1 MMPPITYAI
10 GDIHGCLDKLR
21 NLFDILEAHAGKRP
35 ARYVFLGDY
44 IDRGPDSRG
53 VIEFLMDLQE
63 ERPDAVICLRGNH
76 EQLAIDAHRRNSAMP
91 LWLRN
96 SAEPTMRNYP
106 ETNGRISDAHLA
118 WLEALPFYHDDGLRF
133 FVHAGVD
140 LTIPLD
146 RQTEQVMLWM
156 REPFLADSDKIDC
169 GRFIVHGHTPQQSGQ
184 PDLRKNRLD
193 LDTAAVLGGPLTAA
207 AFDDSRTRPLG
218 FFTDQPPLMA
228 RLAGRLR
235 QVGGAAGGCPA

>member
-1 MMPPITYAI
+1 MPLPITYAI

-91 LWLRN
+91 LRLRN
-96 SAEPTMRNYP
+96 SAETTMRNYP
-106 ETNGRISDAHLA
+106 ETNGRM
-118 WLEALPFYHDDGLRF
+118 
-133 FVHAGVD
+133 
-140 LTIPLD
+140 T
-146 RQTEQVMLWM
+146 
-156 REPFLADSDKIDC
+156 
-169 GRFIVHGHTPQQSGQ
+169 
-184 PDLRKNRLD
+184 
-193 LDTAAVLGGPLTAA
+193 
-207 AFDDSRTRPLG
+207 
-218 FFTDQPPLMA
+218 
-228 RLAGRLR
+228 
-235 QVGGAAGGCPA
+235 